1 MLVMMAEVSFH
12 GFLCRPFNVICLV
25 FVCVC
30 VCVVCMSWVFV
41 YATSPLIWHNESLKR
56 FCIFFF
62 VFLKFIF
69 FYYLC
74 FTCLNIYYGTVFF
87 CFVLLGN
94 PYNLYSV
101 VFLLFSSSLWD
112 FQKGSKGGGEIGIS
126 IYSIC
131 FFFFFVIYRYSYIY
145 LYLYIIL
152 LSLLFIYIII
162 IIIIIWL
169 FLCLKN

>member
-1 MLVMMAEVSFH
+1 M
-12 GFLCRPFNVICLV
+12 R
-25 FVCVC
+25 VC

-41 YATSPLIWHNESLKR
+41 YATSPLIWHNESFKR

-62 VFLKFIF
+62 VFLKFSF

-74 FTCLNIYYGTVFF
+74 FTCLNIYYGTVFSVLF
-87 CFVLLGN
+87 YLVILTICILLCF
-94 PYNLYSV
+94 
-101 VFLLFSSSLWD
+101 FFSSSLWD

-131 FFFFFVIYRYSYIY
+131 FFFFVIYRYSYIYLY